1 METESNPRP
10 KIQLWHPTF
19 KGVVE
24 EVAEED
30 KDAWLT
36 QGWRADNPH
45 GETSEPQEAPSP
57 NSPFVSNPA
66 TEEE

>member
-1 METESNPRP
+1 METETNPRP
-10 KIQLWHPTF
+10 KIRLWHPIF

-24 EVAEED
+24 DVTEED
-30 KDAWLT
+30 KDAWLA

-45 GETSEPQEAPSP
+45 GETSEPQGASSPSKP
-57 NSPFVSNPA
+57 SIDNPT